1 MLAMNS
7 ENVVSVLFTYFQIF
21 LLTQIENTTLL
32 TFVFCCERGK
42 NSNGNEEREMKHFG
56 VGGEREREICSITK
70 QR

>member
-1 MLAMNS
+1 MNS

-42 NSNGNEEREMKHFG
+42 NSNGNEEREMNMLG
-56 VGGEREREICSITK
+56 WGEREREKFVALPNKGKS
-70 QR
+70 